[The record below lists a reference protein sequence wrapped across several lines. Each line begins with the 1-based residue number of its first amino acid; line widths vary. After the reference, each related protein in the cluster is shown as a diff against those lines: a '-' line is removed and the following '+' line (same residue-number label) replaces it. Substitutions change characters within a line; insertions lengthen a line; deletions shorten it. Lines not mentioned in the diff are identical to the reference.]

1 MLHAL
6 PHNYD
11 NNTASRSLDELETAR
26 LRLRMFAPEDAA
38 ELSLITSDPDVMEYI
53 GEGVPLTQDATTM
66 NLASIIETFKKR
78 GFGRWALV
86 HKELD
91 RLIGYCGLS
100 YNNAQVGV
108 EVAYLLAKPYWG
120 QGLATEAARAC
131 LRYGF
136 ESLRLDTIG
145 GVTRPGNDKSRRV
158 LERLGMKYV
167 CHAVYHGYDCVHY
180 SISRSEFRP
189 HPSWYLLKRTT

>member
-6 PHNYD
+6 PQNFD
-11 NNTASRSLDELETAR
+11 NSTAPHSPDELETAR

-53 GEGVPLTQDATTM
+53 GEGVPLTTDATTM
-66 NLASIIETFKKR
+66 NLASIIETFKRR

-91 RLIGYCGLS
+91 KLIGYCGLS

-136 ESLRLDTIG
+136 EALRLDTIG
-145 GVTRPGNDKSRRV
+145 GVTRPANDKSRRV
-158 LERLGMKYV
+158 LERLGMKFV
-167 CHAVYHGYDCVHY
+167 RHAVYHGYDCVHY

-189 HPSWYLLKRTT
+189 YPSWYCVKRTA

>member
-6 PHNYD
+6 PRESEKS
-11 NNTASRSLDELETAR
+11 AAPLSPVELETAR

-53 GEGVPLTQDATTM
+53 GEGVPLSEDTTTT
-66 NLASIIETFKKR
+66 NLASIIETFNRR

-86 HKELD
+86 HKELNK
-91 RLIGYCGLS
+91 LIGYCGLS
-100 YNNAQVGV
+100 YNNPQVGV

-136 ESLRLDTIG
+136 EALRFDTIG

-180 SISRSEFRP
+180 SISRNEFRP
-189 HPSWYLLKRTT
+189 HPSWYCVKQTT

>member
-6 PHNYD
+6 PHNFD
-11 NNTASRSLDELETAR
+11 NSTASHALDELETAR

-53 GEGVPLTQDATTM
+53 GDGVPLTTDATTT
-66 NLASIIETFKKR
+66 NLASIIEIFKKR

-86 HKELD
+86 HKELNK
-91 RLIGYCGLS
+91 LIGYCGLS

-120 QGLATEAARAC
+120 QGLATEAACAC

-136 ESLRLDTIG
+136 EALQLDTIG

-158 LERLGMKYV
+158 LERLGMKLV

-180 SISRSEFRP
+180 SISRNEFRP
-189 HPSWYLLKRTT
+189 HSSWYSVKRTT